1 MFIDHH
7 DHLTN
12 FIQFVIGE
20 FQKQAELNDGGVGAR
35 SIESLTQINLYH
47 RLLECYLY
55 KQQSIETEIKNKA
68 REKEGRIMP
77 TTTSMPRFTLE
88 AQTEQAS
95 TADRIKKVKDDI
107 NALIE
112 KYDNKIDKHYVLFLF
127 QIYEYTEGVKN
138 CCEKLN
144 LRQELLNFYVAQNLP
159 DRVLEVCKN

>member
-1 MFIDHH
+1 MLQVFIDHH
-7 DHLTN
+7 DHLTR
-12 FIQFVIGE
+12 FIQFVIEE
-20 FQKQAELNDGGVGAR
+20 FTKLSEVNDGGVSAR

-77 TTTSMPRFTLE
+77 TISMPRYTLE

-95 TADRIKKVKDDI
+95 TAERMQKVKEEI
-107 NALIE
+107 SNLIE

-138 CCEKLN
+138 CCERLN
-144 LRQELLNFYVAQNLP
+144 LRQELLNFYVA
-159 DRVLEVCKN
+159 